1 MKKLSSV
8 MMGVLFILLGITYL
22 LKEFGLLVNINL
34 WNCMLFIA
42 LLSWVVSSLVT
53 GSRAGRIFS
62 ISYFYCYTAVF
73 VGLPTVS
80 VWSASVFAAL
90 IYFGTCMIFKPARRK
105 KTANNTQNSQ
115 HITVSKNF
123 GSREQYVYSK
133 DFSSCNID
141 SNFGEVTMYF
151 DTAEM
156 QGDTAQI
163 NISNCF
169 GMVRLYLPRNWKVE
183 AVNTGVFAFMD
194 LPDPI
199 STPENVVVFD
209 KVLKINATSVLANI
223 EVRYS

>member
-8 MMGVLFILLGITYL
+8 MMGVLFIILGITYL

-34 WNCMLFIA
+34 WNCMVFVA

-53 GSRAGRIFS
+53 GSRAGRVFS
-62 ISYFYCYTAVF
+62 LSYFYYYIAGPI
-73 VGLPTVS
+73 GLPVVS
-80 VWSASVFAAL
+80 LWAATVFACL
-90 IYFGTCMIFKPARRK
+90 IYLGVCMIFKPRTRRK
-105 KTANNTQNSQ
+105 AANSTQTSQ

-151 DTAEM
+151 DAAEM

-169 GMVRLYLPRNWKVE
+169 GMVCLYLPRNWKVE

-194 LPDPI
+194 LPEPI
-199 STPENVVVFD
+199 STVENPVVFD

-223 EVRYS
+223 EVKYS